1 MSHISDH
8 GCSDCYE
15 KLYLFLQG
23 KLEKEG
29 EELAKAKEN
38 REQFRATWQVVS
50 DWLEK
55 VEGRDVTDKD
65 VVTYETLDDQLQ
77 QHKV

>member
-1 MSHISDH
+1 M
-8 GCSDCYE
+8 
-15 KLYLFLQG
+15 
-23 KLEKEG
+23 EKEG

-55 VEGRDVTDKD
+55 VESRDVTDKD